1 MALAKG
7 WRTCGLMSDTE
18 YRIMFEAVSEGTYH
32 VPVAERTPLERS
44 TLQRFH
50 RYIEFYSIENNRLY
64 YKGKELLCE
73 SKCSKVI
80 THNYH
85 KSKGIGVRR
94 LYHLLE
100 RRYTGV
106 SEARIK
112 QVISKLPDYQKRNAK
127 FSNKAPLK
135 HVCSSSVRSR
145 RYAET

>member
-1 MALAKG
+1 MLYFRLICLLLPIVMALAKG

-44 TLQRFH
+44 TLRRFH
-50 RYIEFYSIENNRLY
+50 RNKEFYSIENNRLY

-80 THNYH
+80 TNNYH

-94 LYHLLE
+94 LYHLLK

-106 SEARIK
+106 SEAKIK
-112 QVISKLPDYQKRNAK
+112 QVIY
-127 FSNKAPLK
+127 
-135 HVCSSSVRSR
+135 
-145 RYAET
+145 